1 MNQLTKSDRVN
12 AILFAGNALIGMID
26 ELKDS
31 KPFTF
36 PNVKDLAT
44 KLIRS
49 LEYNSNLMYRKN
61 DSTDVTEYAVDFA
74 NLCEYLINV
83 AVVVNHRLP
92 PQEAREFQKEFMLLI
107 EKYKID
113 PK

>member
-1 MNQLTKSDRVN
+1 MNNLSKHDRIN

-26 ELKDS
+26 QLSDS

-49 LEYNSNLMYRKN
+49 LEYNSNLMYRMN
-61 DSTDVTEYAVDFA
+61 DSTEVTEYAVDFA

-83 AVVVNHRLP
+83 AVIVNHRMP
-92 PQEAREFQKEFMLLI
+92 PQDAREFQKEFKGLLD
-107 EKYKID
+107 KFNID